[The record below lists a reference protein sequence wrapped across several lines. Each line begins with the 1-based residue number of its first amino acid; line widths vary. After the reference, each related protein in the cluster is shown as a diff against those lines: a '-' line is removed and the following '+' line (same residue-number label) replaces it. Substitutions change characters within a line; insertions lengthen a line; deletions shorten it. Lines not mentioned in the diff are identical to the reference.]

1 MLMPILESK
10 VLFILDISVSLSITA
25 VSLPSITFA
34 SFSTVSVSLKGFWT
48 GGRAMAKLLG
58 SILEGSHRIT
68 DRDSN
73 VRVKYVVT
81 GDNFCMHAN
90 IRPK

>member
-25 VSLPSITFA
+25 VSLPSITSA
-34 SFSTVSVSLKGFWT
+34 SFSTVSVSLKGFRT
-48 GGRAMAKLLG
+48 GGRATAKLLG
-58 SILEGSHRIT
+58 SILEGSHRIA